1 MEQLLWGELGD
12 YDPAAF
18 KEKRNGWNLR
28 RWPLEQ
34 EQCAGIRAQLRKRIM
49 EELDERR
56 QIEDQEL
63 FELID
68 RSIRDMGRRAF
79 FP

>member
-1 MEQLLWGELGD
+1 M
-12 YDPAAF
+12 
-18 KEKRNGWNLR
+18 
-28 RWPLEQ
+28 EQ

-68 RSIRDMGRRAF
+68 RSIRIWGGRAF